1 MDHLSPERNIIQ
13 KNTTGDNV
21 LAQNGN
27 VYIDRSIHIS
37 LSEGEFRKLS
47 ALMSVRGEDYLC
59 KIEEENRKLS
69 EDNKRLT
76 DMVLKL
82 QRQLIDALTSM
93 VSLKK

>member
-37 LSEGEFRKLS
+37 LSEIEFSKLS
-47 ALMSVRGEDYLC
+47 SLTSVRGEDYVC
-59 KIEEENRKLS
+59 KIEEENKRLS

-82 QRQLIDALTSM
+82 QRQLIECL
-93 VSLKK
+93 SLGGIK

>member
-1 MDHLSPERNIIQ
+1 MDHLSPERNIVQ
-13 KNTTGDNV
+13 NNTTGDNV

-47 ALMSVRGEDYLC
+47 SLISVRDEDYVC
-59 KIEEENRKLS
+59 KIEEENKKLS

-82 QRQLIDALTSM
+82 QKRLIECLS
-93 VSLKK
+93 SGK